1 MYEIGQKV
9 RVKSWDQMAK
19 EYGVT
24 DGTINTPSSFI
35 PDMRCFC
42 GKIYKIKAIYDPVH
56 NIYDLETITGDEDVN
71 EELLYYCWDEVMLE
85 PITGDLEIMIKERR
99 KCIDITTRK
108 TTL

>member
-1 MYEIGQKV
+1 MYKVGQKV

-56 NIYDLETITGDEDVN
+56 NIYDLETITGDED
-71 EELLYYCWDEVMLE
+71 EDKELLYFSWDEVMLI
-85 PITGDLEIMIKERR
+85 PFTGKLEIMIKERR
-99 KCIDITTRK
+99 KNV
-108 TTL
+108 